1 VIVWAALAMAFCLAL
16 LSLRTMAHAFGAS
29 VGPAPVLGVRT
40 TTATPAGHA
49 GHSDRYGRS
58 QLWMMA
64 VEIAFSVGITL
75 MIVGL
80 VYAAAMPGRLLI
92 GALLAQVAVVGSLVA
107 PATVH
112 NVGGV
117 GVRPAAI
124 ALGVAQLAHA
134 VFFIRAFQALLG

>member
-1 VIVWAALAMAFCLAL
+1 MIVWAALAMAFCLAL

-29 VGPAPVLGVRT
+29 VGPAPVLSVRSS
-40 TTATPAGHA
+40 AAVPAGHT
-49 GHSDRYGRS
+49 DRYGRS
-58 QLWMMA
+58 QIWMMG

-75 MIVGL
+75 MILGL
-80 VYAAAMPGRLLI
+80 AYAMAMPGRLLI

>member
-1 VIVWAALAMAFCLAL
+1 MIVWAALAMALGLTL
-16 LSLRTMAHAFGAS
+16 LSLRTMATAFGAS
-29 VGPAPVLGVRT
+29 VGRAPSMPLRPARASVEQR
-40 TTATPAGHA
+40 H
-49 GHSDRYGRS
+49 HDRYGRR
-58 QLWMMA
+58 QMWMMG

-80 VYAAAMPGRLLI
+80 AYAAAMPGRLLV

-107 PATVH
+107 PVQVQTI
-112 NVGGV
+112 GGI

>member
-1 VIVWAALAMAFCLAL
+1 MIVWVALAMALGLAL

-29 VGPAPVLGVRT
+29 VGPAPTMPLRRAVVSQ
-40 TTATPAGHA
+40 PAQH
-49 GHSDRYGRS
+49 DRFGQR
-58 QLWMMA
+58 QMWMMG

-75 MIVGL
+75 MILGL
-80 VYAAAMPGRLLI
+80 AFATAMPGRLLI
-92 GALLAQVAVVGSLVA
+92 GALLAQVAVVGTLVA
-107 PATVH
+107 PAQVH

-117 GVRPAAI
+117 SLRPAAI

>member
-1 VIVWAALAMAFCLAL
+1 VIVWAALAMALALTL

-29 VGPAPVLGVRT
+29 VGRAPSVPLRPVNAAAQQR
-40 TTATPAGHA
+40 H
-49 GHSDRYGRS
+49 HDRYGRR
-58 QLWMMA
+58 QMWMMG

-75 MIVGL
+75 MILGL
-80 VYAAAMPGRLLI
+80 AYATAMPGRLLV

-107 PATVH
+107 PVQVQTI
-112 NVGGV
+112 GGV

-124 ALGVAQLAHA
+124 ALGIAQLAHA

>member
-1 VIVWAALAMAFCLAL
+1 VIVWAALAMALCLAL

-29 VGPAPVLGVRT
+29 VGPAPVLGSRSLPT
-40 TTATPAGHA
+40 IPSGHA
-49 GHSDRYGRS
+49 DRYGRS
-58 QLWMMA
+58 QLWMMG
-64 VEIAFSVGITL
+64 VEIAFSVGIAL

-80 VYAAAMPGRLLI
+80 AYAMAMPGRLLI

-112 NVGGV
+112 NIGGV

-134 VFFIRAFQALLG
+134 AFFIRAFQALLG